1 MIDIFVMPTYI
12 RYTHIFVCNGANTQ
26 VKSLVQ
32 ICVARI
38 CANSTGLQFR
48 PGEMFCNA
56 ILHDKQT
63 WPRLEMYQGTGN
75 VVITDRG

>member
-1 MIDIFVMPTYI
+1 MVPI
-12 RYTHIFVCNGANTQ
+12 RKLNRWYRY
-26 VKSLVQ
+26 
-32 ICVARI
+32 VARI

-56 ILHDKQT
+56 ILHEKQT
-63 WPRLEMYQGTGN
+63 WPRLEMCQGTGN